1 MKTEKKMKSVKKT
14 DGEDCGVK
22 IILASKSPR
31 RQDLLKNIGIGFE
44 VLVSNFDEKSL
55 CAVDMDPREY
65 AATLARKKAEASA
78 AAVKAEKNVE
88 YLIIGADTIVVLNG
102 EILGQPENEADA
114 RMMLKKLSG
123 AANQVITGVAVLSL
137 KDGQKTFHSASE
149 STLVYFK
156 KLGEYEI
163 DAYIKTGEPLDKAG
177 AYGIQGVAS
186 LFVEEIE
193 GCYFNVV
200 GLPLMRLSKLF
211 AMHGYSLI

>member
-14 DGEDCGVK
+14 DGKDCGVK

-55 CAVDMDPREY
+55 CSAGMDPREY
-65 AATLARKKAEASA
+65 AAALARKKAEASA
-78 AAVKAEKNVE
+78 AAVKAEKGVE

-114 RMMLKKLSG
+114 SRMLGLLSG

-137 KDGQKTFHSASE
+137 KDGKTVFHSASE

-156 KLGEYEI
+156 KLDEYEI
-163 DAYIKTGEPLDKAG
+163 DSYVKTGEPLDKAG